1 MEKQGANV
9 TQNNQYL
16 YLFGPGQSQLN
27 YLNIRLTDN
36 TTTSQTVMY
45 RGPGGQSSTTAT
57 VNLGNFNWALN
68 GDSAIDSFRSSG
80 TSNPQRHLSLTG
92 SKQSSLTLNGKNFG
106 MKLGG
111 DVKLEISNLN
121 GVTISSPS
129 GSTTPVGAAIAAV
142 AASNQQH
149 VENVKL
155 IVNSVNLLKIEG
167 NVNHGV
173 ASYGNNNISLTADKI
188 LIHQDGRTRN

>member
-68 GDSAIDSFRSSG
+68 G
-80 TSNPQRHLSLTG
+80 L
-92 SKQSSLTLNGKNFG
+92 
-106 MKLGG
+106 
-111 DVKLEISNLN
+111 
-121 GVTISSPS
+121 
-129 GSTTPVGAAIAAV
+129 
-142 AASNQQH
+142 
-149 VENVKL
+149 
-155 IVNSVNLLKIEG
+155 
-167 NVNHGV
+167 
-173 ASYGNNNISLTADKI
+173 
-188 LIHQDGRTRN
+188 